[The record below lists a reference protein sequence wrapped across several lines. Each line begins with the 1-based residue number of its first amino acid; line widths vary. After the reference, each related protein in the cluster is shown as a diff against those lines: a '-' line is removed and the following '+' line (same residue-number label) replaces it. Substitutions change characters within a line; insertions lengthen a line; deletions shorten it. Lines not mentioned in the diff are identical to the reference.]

1 MQNAGS
7 GGGRISRPKARTSQL
22 HGRPIEK
29 AVSFAPSTPT
39 SVNDST
45 PTSTNG
51 DDSSTPI
58 ANAHPRTFAFDEKT
72 GLTPLT
78 NGNGRAGINGHG
90 VRNNGAANGNG
101 NPAPENL
108 SAPRVQAPPPPPVSL
123 TRGKRPAYSR
133 RSLKPSAPRGILATP
148 TQPHGNGNGRANGQQ
163 GQGHQ
168 RQASTA
174 PLLAEQCMNENRGRR
189 LGDPE
194 DGLGEQEHQVRRT
207 PSALLWNALGLGG
220 GERNSRNSL
229 RTRDSR
235 WSWTSSLDMK
245 LFGQRA
251 HRENNG
257 NSKSARTTVVGS
269 VEEDRASGSMLMGVA
284 M

>member
-1 MQNAGS
+1 MS
-7 GGGRISRPKARTSQL
+7 GNES
-22 HGRPIEK
+22 
-29 AVSFAPSTPT
+29 
-39 SVNDST
+39 N
-45 PTSTNG
+45 
-51 DDSSTPI
+51 TPI

-72 GLTPLT
+72 GLTPVA
-78 NGNGRAGINGHG
+78 NGRVGMNGHG
-90 VRNNGAANGNG
+90 VKADGVRNSDTPNGNG
-101 NPAPENL
+101 DPAPTNF
-108 SAPRVQAPPPPPVSL
+108 SASRVQAPPPPPVSQ

-148 TQPHGNGNGRANGQQ
+148 GQPHGNGNGRANGQQ

-174 PLLAEQCMNENRGRR
+174 PLLAEQYVDENRGRR

-194 DGLGEQEHQVRRT
+194 EGLGEQERQVRRT

-220 GERNSRNSL
+220 ERNSTRNSRNSL

-245 LFGQRA
+245 LFGQRTQ
-251 HRENNG
+251 RENGG

-269 VEEDRASGSMLMGVA
+269 VEEDRASGSVPMGVA

>member
-22 HGRPIEK
+22 HGRPFEK

-51 DDSSTPI
+51 DESSTPI

-78 NGNGRAGINGHG
+78 KGRINGNGVKANG
-90 VRNNGAANGNG
+90 VQNNDGNG
-101 NPAPENL
+101 NPAPGNL
-108 SAPRVQAPPPPPVSL
+108 GAPRVQAPPPPPVSQ

-148 TQPHGNGNGRANGQQ
+148 SQPHGIGNGQQ

-174 PLLAEQCMNENRGRR
+174 PLLAEQYMNENRGRR
-189 LGDPE
+189 LG
-194 DGLGEQEHQVRRT
+194 
-207 PSALLWNALGLGG
+207 
-220 GERNSRNSL
+220 ER
-229 RTRDSR
+229 
-235 WSWTSSLDMK
+235 
-245 LFGQRA
+245 
-251 HRENNG
+251 
-257 NSKSARTTVVGS
+257 
-269 VEEDRASGSMLMGVA
+269 RASGEG
-284 M
+284 